1 MPCTINA
8 VKLHAYSSSRKFT
21 SEGAQNE
28 LAHVRRVFRE
38 SSKSDRNFFQTADVH
53 IKVRGTAERAIPGS
67 YTNFDQVRV
76 GINDLQPNSDF
87 AGKLSCP
94 HFVVLVFL
102 FLLCAIAV
110 AGGSNI
116 LYIPVY
122 PWQIFLR
129 PFRFSTVDCRL
140 SFFYASPMF
149 GKPRQVETETELYE
163 AAVRAL
169 MRRPYSVYEMKQLLG
184 RRTEDDELLKNV
196 MDRLKRAKMI
206 DDERF
211 AKQFVR
217 QRTEIRRQGK
227 FRIARDLRAR
237 GVPDRHIE
245 AALAESA
252 KETDEAAIVRQRLER
267 KLRSFRGE
275 IDERKMA
282 AMYRSLLRAGFSAD
296 VVRRE
301 LKSLT
306 REEVPDAEPQSEE

>member
-1 MPCTINA
+1 LLGWVDTLSLI
-8 VKLHAYSSSRKFT
+8 
-21 SEGAQNE
+21 SE
-28 LAHVRRVFRE
+28 
-38 SSKSDRNFFQTADVH
+38 
-53 IKVRGTAERAIPGS
+53 
-67 YTNFDQVRV
+67 
-76 GINDLQPNSDF
+76 
-87 AGKLSCP
+87 SCP
-94 HFVVLVFL
+94 NLASSFSLPLYFAASLLHPQLVF
-102 FLLCAIAV
+102 
-110 AGGSNI
+110 S
-116 LYIPVY
+116 
-122 PWQIFLR
+122 
-129 PFRFSTVDCRL
+129 
-140 SFFYASPMF
+140 
-149 GKPRQVETETELYE
+149 KPRQVETETELYD

-169 MRRPYSVYEMKQLLG
+169 MRRAYSVYEMKQMLG
-184 RRTEDDELLKNV
+184 RRTENDQLLQAV
-196 MDRLKRAKMI
+196 MDRLKRSNMI

-245 AALAESA
+245 TALAEAA
-252 KETDEAAIVRQRLER
+252 KETDESAVVRQRLER

-306 REEVPDAEPQSEE
+306 REEVSEAESQPEE